1 MANVI
6 GNNCSSDLF
15 SETCKIRSAR
25 GRGPMCVDN
34 ETEDTVI
41 ANILNI
47 KYNKLYNSVLYDEVE
62 MNHIKD
68 KIQR

>member
-1 MANVI
+1 MANGI
-6 GNNCSSDLF
+6 SNNCSRDLF
-15 SETCKIRSAR
+15 SETCKIRSVR

-34 ETEDTVI
+34 ETKDTII
-41 ANILNI
+41 ANILNT
-47 KYNKLYNSVLYDEVE
+47 KYNNLYNSVPYDVFE